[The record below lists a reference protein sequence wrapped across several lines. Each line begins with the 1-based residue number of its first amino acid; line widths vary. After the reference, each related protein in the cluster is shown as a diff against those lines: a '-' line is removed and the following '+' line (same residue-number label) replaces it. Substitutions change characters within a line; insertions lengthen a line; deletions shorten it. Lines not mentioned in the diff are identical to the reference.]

1 MEEAYHEDVED
12 ENSDEEKNQGEE
24 KEKEKDDQKANEEDQ
39 EPIRTATND
48 EAEVGSKR
56 EQGEVIS
63 EGKTSKKE
71 EGEKLDDR

>member
-1 MEEAYHEDVED
+1 MEDDSIEDVED